1 MPFRIVP
8 DKKNLRAAIQISQLS
23 ERNARGI
30 RQAFYKL
37 GKDLRKTASDLI
49 LEKPKH
55 GRLYRIRR
63 GKLIRKHRASAAGEA
78 PANLSGRLRR
88 SLDFNVVG
96 SERMEFGYRQ
106 ASAEKGSGDGVFYG
120 KFLERGTRNMKPRPA
135 LFLAIKRNER
145 NAIEHFE
152 TELKENFNR

>member
-96 SERMEFGYRQ
+96 SERM
-106 ASAEKGSGDGVFYG
+106 
-120 KFLERGTRNMKPRPA
+120 
-135 LFLAIKRNER
+135 
-145 NAIEHFE
+145 
-152 TELKENFNR
+152 